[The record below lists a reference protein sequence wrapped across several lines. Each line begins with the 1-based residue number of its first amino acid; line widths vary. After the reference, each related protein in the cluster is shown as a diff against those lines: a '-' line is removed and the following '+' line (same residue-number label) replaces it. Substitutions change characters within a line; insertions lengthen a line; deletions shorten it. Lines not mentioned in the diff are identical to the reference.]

1 MKGYEPAY
9 KDFIS
14 IKINGGDLG
23 EFDIEDLEQAK
34 KEIQRYIDSKYD
46 EEDNEKET

>member
-1 MKGYEPAY
+1 M

-14 IKINGGDLG
+14 IKINGGDLW

-46 EEDNEKET
+46 EEDKEKE

>member
-23 EFDIEDLEQAK
+23 ELDIEDLEQAK
-34 KEIQRYIDSKYD
+34 KEIQRYIDHHP
-46 EEDNEKET
+46 EDKEKD